1 MFASNFFALALQAYR
16 ELQPELACTCAPVP
30 RSGREPA
37 GARRPAHVQAG
48 TSEQAGQSAHVPALP
63 ALEDVLEKLESLPQD
78 ALMLGV
84 ASDGLPVLLDLH
96 DPAPCPILVVGDDG
110 SGKTA
115 LLQLLARTTDLLQN
129 PGDVQFGVVTNF
141 PDEWSSL
148 EASPASM
155 GIWPAY
161 HNSAVKFI
169 HDMVTWADSSTHG
182 RQISLLLLDD
192 LASLVNTNYD
202 TQEDLRWLLVRGPE
216 RRVWTVAT
224 LNAVR
229 AVRLRP
235 WLNLFRTHIFGFIHQ
250 PALAETLTGD
260 PQAILADLAPGLQF
274 SLKQETGWLQF
285 WAPTMVADC
294 ATIIDG

>member
-1 MFASNFFALALQAYR
+1 MATSNLFALALQAYR
-16 ELQPELACTCAPVP
+16 ELQPELACTCAPV
-30 RSGREPA
+30 
-37 GARRPAHVQAG
+37 PAHVQAG

-84 ASDGLPVLLDLH
+84 ASDGLPILLNLYDL
-96 DPAPCPILVVGDDG
+96 APCPILVVGDGG

-161 HNSAVKFI
+161 HTCAGTSVQFI

-182 RQISLLLLDD
+182 RQISFLLLDD

-260 PQAILADLAPGLQF
+260 PQASLADLAPGLQF

-285 WAPTMVADC
+285 WAPTMAADC
-294 ATIIDG
+294 ATTIDG